1 MLRTQV
7 GSVEIAALIDTSFA
21 FPVHNVYP
29 NVPDASQRFA
39 GLLTDQGALPMICA
53 CFLLRAGGRTILVDT
68 GYAEAGQ
75 AQLLSEIAAAGSQ
88 PDEVDTVVFTHLHPD
103 HTAWNIDRNTG
114 RPTFARA
121 RYLVP
126 QADWD
131 HFRAQGSD
139 NFQRDLAPLATAD
152 QLDYFT
158 GEHSLS
164 PFLTT
169 VPTPGHT
176 PGHTSLVISSGGA
189 HGFILGDVLLS
200 PLDVLDTTLENGFDV
215 DGAQARVTR
224 QTVLTRLEESGEIV
238 ASSHLAP
245 GLGRIATTD
254 DGRAWQPLS

>member
-1 MLRTQV
+1 MLCTKV
-7 GSVEIAALIDTSFA
+7 GSVDIAALIDTSFA

-29 NVPDASQRFA
+29 NVSDASKRFA
-39 GLLTDQGALPMICA
+39 SLLTDQGNLPMICA
-53 CFLLRAGGRTILVDT
+53 CFLLRAEGRTILVDT

-75 AQLLSEIAAAGSQ
+75 AQLLSEIAAAGIQ
-88 PDEVDTVVFTHLHPD
+88 PAEIDTVVFTHLHPD

-114 RPTFARA
+114 RPTFASA

-131 HFRAQGSD
+131 HFRAQDSQH
-139 NFQRDLAPLATAD
+139 FQRDLAPLAAAS

-158 GEHSLS
+158 GEHGISS
-164 PFLTT
+164 FLTT

-176 PGHTSLVISSGGA
+176 PGHTSLAINSGSA

-200 PLDVLDTTLENGFDV
+200 PLDILDATLDNGFDV
-215 DGAQARVTR
+215 DGAQARITR
-224 QTVLTRLEESGEIV
+224 QTVLTRLEASGELV

-245 GLGRIATTD
+245 GLGRVATTGE
-254 DGRAWQPLS
+254 GRAWRPLS